1 MAQVTHS
8 TIGTAGTAAACT
20 LSLTLALLA
29 ADAR

>member
-8 TIGTAGTAAACT
+8 TIGTAGTAART